1 MDNTLGQA
9 IYCDCYIPEYK
20 RYKILGSITYGG
32 LIEIVRPHKNK
43 TIIHAQELMLECI
56 ECGYK
61 RYIKIDHENEAVN
74 QPIYE
79 TETTKQLQ

>member
-20 RYKILGSITYGG
+20 RYKILGSITDLG

-61 RYIKIDHENEAVN
+61 RFIKIKENEAVN

-79 TETTKQLQ
+79 TKSIKQLQ